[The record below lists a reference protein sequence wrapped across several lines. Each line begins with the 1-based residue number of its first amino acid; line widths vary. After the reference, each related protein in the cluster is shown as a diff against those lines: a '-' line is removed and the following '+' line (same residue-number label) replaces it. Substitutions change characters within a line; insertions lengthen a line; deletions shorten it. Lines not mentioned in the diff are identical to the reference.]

1 MDLVSL
7 LTTTS
12 KATGNPNAW
21 DISKAYYDAGA
32 DAWDISKAFYSGPGF
47 SVAAQ
52 DTSPSDVFFKPDGT
66 KMYVLGDTGDD
77 VNEYTLSTPWLVTS
91 ASYVQNFSVSSQ
103 DTVPED
109 LFFRADGLRM
119 YVTGRT
125 NDSVYEY
132 HLTSAWD
139 ISTASYVQSFSV
151 ATEETGPTGLFFK
164 PDGTKMYIAG
174 RDGDEVNEYDLSTA
188 WDISSASY
196 VQAFSVAG
204 QETLPNGLSFKPDGT
219 KMYIIGATGDDI
231 NEYDLSTPWDISTA
245 SYVQNF
251 AMATGSAPTGLF
263 FKEDGSTFYTTDNGL
278 DTVVQYPIGGFSVAA
293 QETSPQD
300 LFFKPDGT
308 KMYVVGATGDDV
320 NEYDLSTAWDILS
333 ASYLQNF
340 SVATE
345 ETSPTGLFFKP
356 DGTKMYICGTSGDD
370 VNEYSLSTPWDVSSA
385 SYVQNFSVSTQDG
398 QPQALFFKPDGT
410 KMYVVGAVNDGV
422 YEYDL
427 STPWDVSSSS
437 YLQSFSVASQ
447 VSTPG
452 GLFFKPDGT
461 KMYVCGAATE
471 SIIAEYSLS
480 SAWDVSTASYVQD
493 LNISAQETGLGV
505 ATTGLF
511 WKDDGEQFW
520 TSSASSDKVF
530 SYLISPE

>member
-7 LTTTS
+7 LTSTTS
-12 KATGNPNAW
+12 KGNPNAW

-32 DAWDISKAFYSGPGF
+32 DAWNVSKAGDGPSFSVTTEESTPTGVFFKPDGTKMYICGSSGDEINEYTLSTPWLVSSASYVQNFSVATEETSPQDLFFKPDGTKMYVLGATGDDVNEYDLSSAWNISTASYVQNF

-52 DTSPSDVFFKPDGT
+52 DTTPRGLFFKPDGT
-66 KMYVLGDTGDD
+66 KMYVLGDAGND
-77 VNEYTLSTPWLVTS
+77 VNEYSLSSAWNIST
-91 ASYVQNFSVSSQ
+91 ASYVQNFSVASQ
-103 DTVPED
+103 ETSPEG
-109 LFFRADGLRM
+109 LSFKTDGTKM
-119 YVTGRT
+119 YVLGQSST
-125 NDSVYEY
+125 SVNEY
-132 HLTSAWD
+132 SLSSAWD
-139 ISTASYVQSFSV
+139 ISTASYVQNFSIGG
-151 ATEETGPTGLFFK
+151 AEAGPTGLFFH
-164 PDGTKMYIAG
+164 PDGSAFYFVG
-174 RDGDEVNEYDLSTA
+174 EVN
-188 WDISSASY
+188 
-196 VQAFSVAG
+196 
-204 QETLPNGLSFKPDGT
+204 
-219 KMYIIGATGDDI
+219 
-231 NEYDLSTPWDISTA
+231 
-245 SYVQNF
+245 
-251 AMATGSAPTGLF
+251 
-263 FKEDGSTFYTTDNGL
+263 
-278 DTVVQYPIGGFSVAA
+278 DTVYQRVIGGFSVAA

-530 SYLISPE
+530 SYLISPT